1 MRKRFVPLGTGGGK
15 RRAVLLSAGLATLT
29 GENAAMGQAAA
40 PAVRRPADYIM
51 IPGQVASGN
60 LGVVYLIDTTNG
72 LLGAMAYNDS
82 QHQLDTMAPID
93 LNRVFNPAQAQQPRN
108 AVRHY

>member
-1 MRKRFVPLGTGGGK
+1 MRKRFVLWVLAAVNAALLMSLG
-15 RRAVLLSAGLATLT
+15 LHLS
-29 GENAAMGQAAA
+29 GENAAMGQAAGQA
-40 PAVRRPADYIM
+40 QVRRPADYIM

-72 LLGAMAYNDS
+72 VLGAMAYNDS

-93 LNRVFNPAQAQQPRN
+93 LNRVFNPVQVQPRN

>member
-1 MRKRFVPLGTGGGK
+1 MKKRILWALAAINVAL
-15 RRAVLLSAGLATLT
+15 LLSLTLRIT
-29 GENAAMGQAAA
+29 GENNARGQAAP
-40 PAVRRPADYIM
+40 PAARRPADYIM

-72 LLGAMAYNDS
+72 VLGAMAYNDS

-93 LNRVFNPAQAQQPRN
+93 LNRVFNPGAPAQRPPAR
-108 AVRHY
+108 RY